1 MDLPD
6 ENREPLSILG
16 SPRDALRWKRNK
28 RVGGRPIDDTYANSN
43 RVSRFFLDIGN
54 RVDRIVSLCS
64 STGVPVDYW
73 ERRGERKEIS
83 EEKFLLDRSR

>member
-1 MDLPD
+1 MTRYDGKGIRGWMTHTVD
-6 ENREPLSILG
+6 
-16 SPRDALRWKRNK
+16 
-28 RVGGRPIDDTYANSN
+28 ANSN

>member
-1 MDLPD
+1 MTHTVD
-6 ENREPLSILG
+6 
-16 SPRDALRWKRNK
+16 
-28 RVGGRPIDDTYANSN
+28 ANSN
-43 RVSRFFLDIGN
+43 RVSRFFVDIGN
-54 RVDRIVSLCS
+54 RIDRIVSLCS